1 MTGWLMEREREAGG
15 RKSGAKGGER
25 EERKNSVPL
34 IASAPG
40 ILSINI
46 LTRLMVIHY
55 QETSF
60 LSSLFSKSLADL
72 TVFVLCQ
79 LADASLT
86 PRAGLQLC
94 GKKNPEEERPGA
106 LWLPSC
112 LRLFAAP
119 RTAAH
124 HGIFQARTPEWVA
137 MPSSRGPSPP
147 RDRTQASHVA
157 GRFFTVS
164 ATREALGEV
173 PQFLTCFSYLA
184 PVTKE
189 S

>member
-1 MTGWLMEREREAGG
+1 MERKGG
-15 RKSGAKGGER
+15 RER
-25 EERKNSVPL
+25 EERKNSAPL
-34 IASAPG
+34 TASAPG

-46 LTRLMVIHY
+46 LTSLMVIHY
-55 QETSF
+55 QETTF
-60 LSSLFSKSLADL
+60 LSSPCSKSLADL
-72 TVFVLCQ
+72 TVCLCS
-79 LADASLT
+79 ASCQSDPQGRPAAL
-86 PRAGLQLC
+86 R
-94 GKKNPEEERPGA
+94 KKNPEQEERPGA
-106 LWLPSC
+106 LWLPSH

-119 RTAAH
+119 RTAARQ
-124 HGIFQARTPEWVA
+124 GILQARTPEWVA

-157 GRFFTVS
+157 GGFFTVS

-173 PQFLTCFSYLA
+173 PQFLTCSSYLA